1 MSKYNLELKEAV
13 SNFRNSCKDM
23 GQFLMREGKNVPITF
38 SVLNQTPDNKFVMG
52 VIPSVHELYDPNDKS
67 AFLGFIKMIIA
78 TMRPVAIGF
87 VTEAWLVKRDKDKY
101 LDKGMR
107 VSEQPDKKEV
117 VIVQVETFTGSS
129 MTIYDIIRDGEDI
142 TLKIDTDQEDIDKKD
157 TEGIF
162 TNLLKENYDKLH
174 KEFMQNIEN
183 SKN

>member
-23 GQFLMREGKNVPITF
+23 GEFLMREGKNVPITF
-38 SVLNQTPDNKFVMG
+38 TVLNQTPDNKFVMG
-52 VIPSVHELYDPNDKS
+52 VIPSVHDIYDPNDKS
-67 AFLGFIKMIIA
+67 AFVGFIKMIIA

-87 VTEAWLVKRDKDKY
+87 VTEAWLVKRDKDRE
-101 LDKGMR
+101 LDKNMR

-129 MTIYDIIRDGEDI
+129 IAIYDIIRNGEDVR
-142 TLKIDTDQEDIDKKD
+142 LKIDTDEEDIDKKN